1 MYIESVYA
9 VSFGSLKNVSL
20 DLTSGMNIVEG
31 RNESGKSTFGELIR
45 FIFYGFSGKADRENH
60 LSFSTGIAEGSAI
73 INCGGKRYR
82 IERRC
87 VGAKDSLSVIDL
99 DDGSSCFAGKVPGEV
114 FFRLPAKLFT
124 STVFVGQTAGRRIDG
139 RETSEAVENLLFSAD
154 ESVSAKK
161 SLQILDKGRVSL
173 LHKNGKGGRLYTVDG
188 EIGELKEDF
197 EAASRSN
204 GEMISLRGSTAE
216 LSERLETEQR
226 QSDTINKNLAG
237 HRMLEIRAR
246 RKRLEDAERDYR
258 EIVAEADAFRK
269 ENTRNGFFPDREY
282 ARQLEECA
290 GAIANAEARRKEAD
304 SLLKKLERERD
315 AAVADRDSAEKKR
328 NAEKSALGAKKAT
341 AIAAAGVCILFFI
354 IAAAA
359 TVLMF
364 LGKSELWILLAAVSL
379 LSFAGMVTGFVFSGR
394 ISGRLKELAGVGSDP
409 VGMFSA
415 QLELIRPQFDRAT
428 EERDKYR
435 GTLDT
440 LCRKWGM
447 QTTST
452 ALNELREVLKRDE
465 KLTEE
470 VEKRRVAY
478 VGLKTEDEELSRG
491 EPEDDGSEITLPAG
505 FDFKDAMRKAQFLSA
520 KLKLDA
526 EALKRNE
533 LRLAALEASVREP
546 AEIAERLTALEYER
560 EALEEQYRA
569 YVLAFDSLN
578 SASEKMRGEIAP
590 RLTEMSGKLMG
601 AVTHGK
607 YDELGVDSG
616 FSLSFRPET
625 GNGGRITKGEEFM
638 SAGTSDA
645 AYVSLRLALA
655 MLICGE
661 DRLPPMFFDESF
673 SRIDDTRLAAMLK
686 ILSASGAQTVIFTS
700 LDREKEIADREGID
714 CGYVRLG

>member
-31 RNESGKSTFGELIR
+31 RNESGKSTFGDLIR

-226 QSDTINKNLAG
+226 QSETINKNLAG

-304 SLLKKLERERD
+304 NLLKKLERERD

-465 KLTEE
+465 ELTAET
-470 VEKRRVAY
+470 EKRRVAY

-505 FDFKDAMRKAQFLSA
+505 FDFKDATRKAQFLSA
-520 KLKLDA
+520 KLKL
-526 EALKRNE
+526 
-533 LRLAALEASVREP
+533 
-546 AEIAERLTALEYER
+546 ERRTAREYER

-700 LDREKEIADREGID
+700 LDREKEIADRESID

>member
-1 MYIESVYA
+1 
-9 VSFGSLKNVSL
+9 
-20 DLTSGMNIVEG
+20 
-31 RNESGKSTFGELIR
+31 
-45 FIFYGFSGKADRENH
+45 
-60 LSFSTGIAEGSAI
+60 
-73 INCGGKRYR
+73 
-82 IERRC
+82 
-87 VGAKDSLSVIDL
+87 
-99 DDGSSCFAGKVPGEV
+99 
-114 FFRLPAKLFT
+114 
-124 STVFVGQTAGRRIDG
+124 
-139 RETSEAVENLLFSAD
+139 
-154 ESVSAKK
+154 
-161 SLQILDKGRVSL
+161 
-173 LHKNGKGGRLYTVDG
+173 
-188 EIGELKEDF
+188 
-197 EAASRSN
+197 
-204 GEMISLRGSTAE
+204 
-216 LSERLETEQR
+216 
-226 QSDTINKNLAG
+226 
-237 HRMLEIRAR
+237 
-246 RKRLEDAERDYR
+246 
-258 EIVAEADAFRK
+258 
-269 ENTRNGFFPDREY
+269 
-282 ARQLEECA
+282 
-290 GAIANAEARRKEAD
+290 
-304 SLLKKLERERD
+304 
-315 AAVADRDSAEKKR
+315 
-328 NAEKSALGAKKAT
+328 
-341 AIAAAGVCILFFI
+341 
-354 IAAAA
+354 
-359 TVLMF
+359 
-364 LGKSELWILLAAVSL
+364 
-379 LSFAGMVTGFVFSGR
+379 MVTGFVFSGR

-465 KLTEE
+465 ELTAET
-470 VEKRRVAY
+470 EKRRLAY

-505 FDFKDAMRKAQFLSA
+505 FDFKDATRKAQFLSA
-520 KLKLDA
+520 KLKMDA

-700 LDREKEIADREGID
+700 LDREKEIADRESID

>member
-31 RNESGKSTFGELIR
+31 RNESGKSTFGDLIR

-124 STVFVGQTAGRRIDG
+124 STVFVGQTSGRRIDG

-188 EIGELKEDF
+188 EIGELKNDF
-197 EAASRSN
+197 ETASKAN
-204 GEMISLRGSTAE
+204 GELIALRGSTAE

-237 HRMLEIRAR
+237 YRMLEIRAR
-246 RKRLEDAERDYR
+246 RKRLENAEREYK

-269 ENTRNGFFPDREY
+269 ENTHNGFFPDKEF
-282 ARQLEECA
+282 AKQLEDCG
-290 GAIANAEARRKEAD
+290 GAIANAENRRKEAET
-304 SLLKKLERERD
+304 SLKKLEGEME
-315 AAVADRDSAEKKR
+315 AAIADRDSAEKKR
-328 NAEKSALGAKKAT
+328 NDEKKALGAKKAT
-341 AIAAAGVCILFFI
+341 AIAVAGVCTLFFI

-359 TVLMF
+359 AVLTF
-364 LGKSELWILLAAVSL
+364 LGKSDLWILLAAVAL
-379 LSFAGMVTGFVFSGR
+379 ISFGGMVAGFVFSGR
-394 ISGRLKELAGVGSDP
+394 ISGQLRELVEIGNDP
-409 VGMFSA
+409 VGAFSA
-415 QLELIRPQFDRAT
+415 QLELIRGQLERAQT
-428 EERDKYR
+428 EKNKYR

-447 QTTST
+447 QPTPK
-452 ALNELREVLKRDE
+452 ALTELRDVLRRDE
-465 KLTEE
+465 KLTAETE
-470 VEKRRVAY
+470 NRRVAY

-491 EPEDDGSEITLPAG
+491 EPEDDGSPITLPEG
-505 FDFKDAMRKAQFLSA
+505 FDFKDASRKAKFLEA
-520 KLKLDA
+520 KLKMDA
-526 EALKRNE
+526 EALKKNE
-533 LRLAALEASVREP
+533 LKLASLTATVREP

-560 EALEEQYRA
+560 GELEEQYRA

-578 SASEKMRGEIAP
+578 NASEKMRGEIAP
-590 RLTEMSGKLMG
+590 QLTEISGKLMG
-601 AVTHGK
+601 VVTHGK

-616 FSLSFRPET
+616 FALSFCPET

-655 MLICGE
+655 TLICGE

-673 SRIDDTRLAAMLK
+673 SRIDDTRLTAMLK
-686 ILSASGAQTVIFTS
+686 ILSASGAQIVIFTS
-700 LDREKEIADREGID
+700 LDREKEIADRESID
-714 CGYVRLG
+714 CGFVRLG

>member
-1 MYIESVYA
+1 MGQAEALKRGDIGSFLRGVRASGESSFMYLQNVYTTKNVREQELSLALAVTDYALSGTERTSAWRVHGGGFAGTVQAFVPDENVDGYKSGMEAVFGAGSCAVLKVRPRGLHGGSLSVSCTSNSVHA

-20 DLTSGMNIVEG
+20 DLTSGMNMVEG
-31 RNESGKSTFGELIR
+31 RNESGKSTFGDLIR

-226 QSDTINKNLAG
+226 QSETINKNLAG

-246 RKRLEDAERDYR
+246 RKRLEDAERDYQ

-290 GAIANAEARRKEAD
+290 GAIANAEAR
-304 SLLKKLERERD
+304 
-315 AAVADRDSAEKKR
+315 EKKR
-328 NAEKSALGAKKAT
+328 
-341 AIAAAGVCILFFI
+341 IAC
-354 IAAAA
+354 
-359 TVLMF
+359 
-364 LGKSELWILLAAVSL
+364 
-379 LSFAGMVTGFVFSGR
+379 
-394 ISGRLKELAGVGSDP
+394 
-409 VGMFSA
+409 
-415 QLELIRPQFDRAT
+415 
-428 EERDKYR
+428 
-435 GTLDT
+435 
-440 LCRKWGM
+440 
-447 QTTST
+447 
-452 ALNELREVLKRDE
+452 
-465 KLTEE
+465 
-470 VEKRRVAY
+470 
-478 VGLKTEDEELSRG
+478 
-491 EPEDDGSEITLPAG
+491 
-505 FDFKDAMRKAQFLSA
+505 
-520 KLKLDA
+520 
-526 EALKRNE
+526 
-533 LRLAALEASVREP
+533 
-546 AEIAERLTALEYER
+546 
-560 EALEEQYRA
+560 
-569 YVLAFDSLN
+569 
-578 SASEKMRGEIAP
+578 
-590 RLTEMSGKLMG
+590 
-601 AVTHGK
+601 
-607 YDELGVDSG
+607 
-616 FSLSFRPET
+616 
-625 GNGGRITKGEEFM
+625 
-638 SAGTSDA
+638 
-645 AYVSLRLALA
+645 
-655 MLICGE
+655 
-661 DRLPPMFFDESF
+661 
-673 SRIDDTRLAAMLK
+673 
-686 ILSASGAQTVIFTS
+686 
-700 LDREKEIADREGID
+700 
-714 CGYVRLG
+714 